1 MARQGTPR
9 LRHLSHRALARV
21 KRQPLISDFVAE
33 RASTLTQ
40 YADEDAVWAALHTNK
55 AVTVAAEVDTP

>member
-9 LRHLSHRALARV
+9 LRHLAHRQLTRV
-21 KRQPLISDFVAE
+21 QRQPIVTGFVAE

-40 YADEDAVWAALHTNK
+40 YADEDAVWASLKINK
-55 AVTVAAEVDTP
+55 ADTVAAEVDTP

>member
-9 LRHLSHRALARV
+9 LRHLAHRLLERV
-21 KRQPLISDFVAE
+21 RRQPIITNFVTE

-40 YADEDAVWAALHTNK
+40 YADEDAVWASLKVNK
-55 AVTVAAEVDTP
+55 AETVAAEVDTP